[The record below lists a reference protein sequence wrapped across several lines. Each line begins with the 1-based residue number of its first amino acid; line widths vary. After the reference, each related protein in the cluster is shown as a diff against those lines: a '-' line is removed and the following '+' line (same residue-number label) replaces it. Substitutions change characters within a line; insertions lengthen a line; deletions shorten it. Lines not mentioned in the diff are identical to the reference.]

1 MVQVVDSQ
9 KLQSVADIYNQYKNC
24 KVLIRDFV
32 REDGSVTKGY
42 VYAVS
47 TSSDSFVTLFDY
59 KDELKDKNID
69 CMLIGSYNNGGGIG
83 IQYIV
88 QKTNG

>member
-1 MVQVVDSQ
+1 MVQVVNSQ
-9 KLQSVADIYNQYKNC
+9 ELQSVTDIYNQYRNC

-47 TSSDSFVTLFDY
+47 TSSDSFVNLFDY
-59 KDELKDKNID
+59 KDKLKDENID

-83 IQYIV
+83 IQYVI
-88 QKTNG
+88 QKN